1 MCKELFKRGEGKMSR
16 RRWLTMVS
24 VGVLSLALAAGCGA
38 RGNTGTPSAGGGTS
52 AKTKRLT
59 VGIADTVQTL
69 DVQKQGSMGT
79 MSVLSNLYDPLVR
92 RGNDGKL
99 YPALAM
105 EWKAL
110 DDHTWQF
117 KLRQGVKFHNGEPF
131 DANAV
136 KFSIERILNPKTKSP
151 IVELRKVDRV
161 DVVDNYTVN
170 IITKQVVPNLP
181 DSLALFGGCIVPS
194 KYIQQQGEEAFAQKP
209 VGTGPFK
216 FKEWQKDDHL
226 TLVANQEYWGGAPR
240 IDELVFRSLPDPAD
254 RVAALLSGQVDIINQ
269 VPADSQE
276 RVKGDPNLRLE
287 KAAGLRLYY
296 LSTAYEQGPT
306 ADVRVRQA
314 ISYAIDTQAL
324 IKHLLNGNGVPA
336 AAPVTQFSFGYDP
349 ALKPYEFNPQKAKDL
364 LAQAGYKDGFEIK
377 FQTQPGFYKD
387 LSEAVAGMLEKVG
400 IRAKLEVLPDAQF
413 DELYEKGKLAPL
425 WTNGYT
431 IWQGSPEPL
440 VGVFFKTGMP
450 RAHYHNDQMD
460 RLIAT
465 FQGTTD
471 QTKRSGALNAALRM
485 LHDDAAWSYL
495 FVAGDAYGTRKTVKW
510 TPPTNQI
517 LFLKDAGIE

>member
-1 MCKELFKRGEGKMSR
+1 MALRK
-16 RRWLTMVS
+16 WLATIT
-24 VGVLSLALAAGCGA
+24 VGILILALAAGCGGGA
-38 RGNTGTPSAGGGTS
+38 KTGAPAAGSDNGAS
-52 AKTKRLT
+52 AKPKRLT

-99 YPALAM
+99 YPALAT

-117 KLRQGVKFHNGEPF
+117 KLRQGVKFHDGEAF

-136 KFSIERILNPKTKSP
+136 KFSIERILNPQTKSP
-151 IVELRKVDRV
+151 ITELKDVDRV
-161 DVVDNYTVN
+161 EIVDGNTVN
-170 IITKQVVPNLP
+170 IITKKVVPNLP
-181 DSLALFGGCIVPS
+181 DTLALFGGCIVPP
-194 KYIQQQGEEAFAQKP
+194 KYIQQQGDQAFAQKP

-216 FKEWQKDDHL
+216 FKDWQKDDHL
-226 TLVANQEYWGGAPR
+226 TLVSNKEYWGGAPKV
-240 IDELVFRSLPDPAD
+240 DELVFRSLPDAAD

-276 RVKGDPNLRLE
+276 RVKGDSNLRLD
-287 KAAGLRLYY
+287 KANGLRLYY
-296 LSTAYEQGPT
+296 LSTAAEKGPT

-324 IKHLLNGNGVPA
+324 ITHLLNGNGAPT

-349 ALKPYEFNPQKAKDL
+349 ALKPYEYNPQKAKDL
-364 LAQAGYKDGFEIK
+364 LAKAGYKDGFEIK

-387 LSEAVAGMLEKVG
+387 LSEAIAGMLAKVG

-431 IWQGSPEPL
+431 LWQGSPETL
-440 VGVFFKTGMP
+440 VSVFFKTGMP

-471 QTKRSGALNAALRM
+471 QAKRLDALHSALRA

-495 FVAGDAYGTRKTVKW
+495 FVAGDAYGARKTVKW